1 MKIDQLSCRSV
12 ILTLLLGAVGLS
24 ACVDERERS
33 VSPSAVIAFAPEMQP
48 ADSAATRALTSV
60 GLPADTVVPLHTSSG
75 RPLYLHTLYADTIA
89 SASLTDGQDTPAPVR
104 AQPVGTDNF
113 YDTFGV
119 SAYAYTGD
127 WSDDCTPNYM
137 YDVAVAPSGKV
148 WASANTYYWPGSTC
162 RLRFFAYA
170 PRGNDAYAFSGADAA
185 GAPTL
190 RCVIPAEAGEQKD
203 LLVASTDGL
212 PGDYHQAVPLTFRH
226 ALTAVRFVCGD
237 DMRPGT
243 IRRITLKEVCT
254 SGVYDLGA
262 ARWSSVDNPSAFV
275 QELDTP
281 TEGTADVP
289 LTTGPQTF
297 MMLPQTLPAGAKI
310 EILFN
315 DGTEDHLLTASIGG
329 TLWPMGKTVTYRIST
344 TSINWV
350 YTLEAKG
357 PRPYSFRGEYDEYAV
372 TSYRT
377 HVVTGQQEPVA
388 WSETYSLD
396 GGKSWTDVPPRWTNG
411 FVGSGEGST
420 KPRSYS
426 LYVREQAPVIHNGA
440 AEKLMNTPPRGTADR
455 PWNLSNRTGADAVE
469 NTANCYV
476 INGPGHYCFP
486 LVYGN
491 AIRNGADNPAAYSS
505 TSTNPYVLKQ
515 FVNYINYPITKPYI
529 DEGYAYP
536 LTSAEILWQ
545 DEPGLVTDVRYHAEP
560 GRGTISFAVPRETIK
575 EGNAVIVLK
584 DERGQVIWSW
594 HIWVTSA
601 DVEQTIRVKTFHAKE
616 AYVRVFEFMPVNL
629 GWCGMAEVEYPG
641 RKCLVKFTA
650 GELSRVITVRQEEYT
665 YHYAGCGT
673 YYQWGRK
680 EPFPG
685 SGFNAWQE
693 KNLYD
698 GADRLI
704 VSSYPGKGY
713 ATEYYL
719 TAWSAGAVSLYNG
732 IRNPMYLNR
741 TSGNTFYNLW
751 NAINDAPTWYHA
763 AYGPGVIYGH
773 REGGYPTYVIN
784 PMESDNRVV
793 KTVYDP
799 SPPGFH
805 VPPVT
810 AFTRCAVLK
819 EGPPVMADANGTW
832 DDTQKGFRF
841 YCDETK
847 SGTVFLPAQGMRTYV
862 NGKVVDYAKFGYYWT
877 AGNAYRDHKPGPAP
891 APPADA
897 PSCGHTMMFR
907 GDVKVVDPFTCSGHA
922 YALPV
927 RAVRE
932 EAN

>member
-1 MKIDQLSCRSV
+1 MD
-12 ILTLLLGAVGLS
+12 A
-24 ACVDERERS
+24 
-33 VSPSAVIAFAPEMQP
+33 
-48 ADSAATRALTSV
+48 
-60 GLPADTVVPLHTSSG
+60 
-75 RPLYLHTLYADTIA
+75 
-89 SASLTDGQDTPAPVR
+89 PAPVR
-104 AQPVGTDNF
+104 ALPVGTDNF
-113 YDTFGV
+113 YGTFGV

-137 YDVAVAPSGKV
+137 YDVAVAPSGKL
-148 WASANTYYWPGSTC
+148 WASANTYYWPGSAC

-170 PRGNDAYAFSGADAA
+170 PRGNAAYAFSGADAA

-190 RCVIPAEAGEQKD
+190 RCVI
-203 LLVASTDGL
+203 
-212 PGDYHQAVPLTFRH
+212 
-226 ALTAVRFVCGD
+226 
-237 DMRPGT
+237 
-243 IRRITLKEVCT
+243 
-254 SGVYDLGA
+254 
-262 ARWSSVDNPSAFV
+262 
-275 QELDTP
+275 
-281 TEGTADVP
+281 
-289 LTTGPQTF
+289 
-297 MMLPQTLPAGAKI
+297 PAGAKI

-420 KPRSYS
+420 KHRSYS
-426 LYVREQAPVIHNGA
+426 LYVREQTPVVHNGA
-440 AEKLMNTPPRGTADR
+440 AEKLMNTPPKGTADR

-476 INGPGHYCFP
+476 INGPGHYSFP

-515 FVNYINYPITKPYI
+515 FVNYINYPITRPYI

-584 DERGQVIWSW
+584 DERGQAIWSW

-601 DVEQTIRVKTFHAKE
+601 DVKQTI
-616 AYVRVFEFMPVNL
+616 
-629 GWCGMAEVEYPG
+629 
-641 RKCLVKFTA
+641 
-650 GELSRVITVRQEEYT
+650 
-665 YHYAGCGT
+665 
-673 YYQWGRK
+673 
-680 EPFPG
+680 
-685 SGFNAWQE
+685 
-693 KNLYD
+693 
-698 GADRLI
+698 
-704 VSSYPGKGY
+704 
-713 ATEYYL
+713 
-719 TAWSAGAVSLYNG
+719 
-732 IRNPMYLNR
+732 
-741 TSGNTFYNLW
+741 
-751 NAINDAPTWYHA
+751 
-763 AYGPGVIYGH
+763 
-773 REGGYPTYVIN
+773 
-784 PMESDNRVV
+784 
-793 KTVYDP
+793 
-799 SPPGFH
+799 
-805 VPPVT
+805 
-810 AFTRCAVLK
+810 RCAVLK

-832 DDTQKGFRF
+832 DDTRKGFHF

-847 SGTVFLPAQGMRTYV
+847 SGTVFLPTQSMRTYV
-862 NGKVVDYAKFGYYWT
+862 NGKVVDYATFGYYWT
-877 AGNAYRDHKPGPAP
+877 AGNTYRDHKPGPAP

>member
-12 ILTLLLGAVGLS
+12 VLTLLLGAVGLS

-33 VSPSAVIAFAPEMQP
+33 VSPSAAIAFAPEMQP
-48 ADSAATRALTSV
+48 ADSASTRVLSSV
-60 GLPADTVVPLHTSSG
+60 GLPADTVVPLHASSG
-75 RPLYLHTLYADTIA
+75 SPLYLHTLYADTIA
-89 SASLTDGQDTPAPVR
+89 SASRTGEVDAPAPVR
-104 AQPVGTDNF
+104 ALPVGTDNF
-113 YDTFGV
+113 YGTFGV

-137 YDVAVAPSGKV
+137 YDVAVAPSGKP
-148 WASANTYYWPGSTC
+148 WASANTYYWPGSAC

-170 PRGNDAYAFSGADAA
+170 PRGNAAYTFSGADAA

-190 RCVIPAEAGEQKD
+190 RCVI
-203 LLVASTDGL
+203 
-212 PGDYHQAVPLTFRH
+212 
-226 ALTAVRFVCGD
+226 
-237 DMRPGT
+237 
-243 IRRITLKEVCT
+243 
-254 SGVYDLGA
+254 
-262 ARWSSVDNPSAFV
+262 
-275 QELDTP
+275 
-281 TEGTADVP
+281 
-289 LTTGPQTF
+289 
-297 MMLPQTLPAGAKI
+297 PAGAKI

-315 DGTEDHLLTASIGG
+315 DGTEDHLLTASIGC

-344 TSINWV
+344 TSINRV

-426 LYVREQAPVIHNGA
+426 LYVREQTPVVHNGA
-440 AEKLMNTPPRGTADR
+440 AEKLMNTPPKGTADR

-476 INGPGHYCFP
+476 INGPGHYSFP

-491 AIRNGADNPAAYSS
+491 AIRNGADNPAAYSP

-515 FVNYINYPITKPYI
+515 FVNYINYPITRPYI

-584 DERGQVIWSW
+584 DERGQAIWSW

-641 RKCLVKFTA
+641 RECLVKFTA

-685 SGFNAWQE
+685 SGFNAYQE

-713 ATEYYL
+713 
-719 TAWSAGAVSLYNG
+719 
-732 IRNPMYLNR
+732 
-741 TSGNTFYNLW
+741 
-751 NAINDAPTWYHA
+751 
-763 AYGPGVIYGH
+763 
-773 REGGYPTYVIN
+773 
-784 PMESDNRVV
+784 
-793 KTVYDP
+793 
-799 SPPGFH
+799 
-805 VPPVT
+805 
-810 AFTRCAVLK
+810 
-819 EGPPVMADANGTW
+819 
-832 DDTQKGFRF
+832 
-841 YCDETK
+841 
-847 SGTVFLPAQGMRTYV
+847 YV
-862 NGKVVDYAKFGYYWT
+862 NGKVVNYATFGYYWT
-877 AGNAYRDHKPGPAP
+877 AGNAYRDHKSGPAP

-897 PSCGHTMMFR
+897 PSCGNTMMFR

>member
-1 MKIDQLSCRSV
+1 MDTRSLGVDWDGLERLVEQSDMPHRDTVLHILRHTPEWVLTNGVVTDSRKRQLGMLAGGSPWRYMERHFFPSLRCSHLRV
-12 ILTLLLGAVGLS
+12 YTDGPLQAATDGAAIPCPVQ
-24 ACVDERERS
+24 DTIYIERERS
-33 VSPSAVIAFAPEMQP
+33 VSPSAAIAFAPEMQP
-48 ADSAATRALTSV
+48 ADSASTRVLSSV
-60 GLPADTVVPLHTSSG
+60 GLPADTVVPLHVSSG

-89 SASLTDGQDTPAPVR
+89 SASRTGEVDAPAPVR
-104 AQPVGTDNF
+104 ALPVGTDNF
-113 YDTFGV
+113 YGTFGV

-137 YDVAVAPSGKV
+137 YDVAVAPSGKL
-148 WASANTYYWPGSTC
+148 WTSADTYYWPGSAC

-170 PRGNDAYAFSGADAA
+170 PRGNAAYTFSGADAA

-190 RCVIPAEAGEQKD
+190 RCVI
-203 LLVASTDGL
+203 
-212 PGDYHQAVPLTFRH
+212 
-226 ALTAVRFVCGD
+226 
-237 DMRPGT
+237 
-243 IRRITLKEVCT
+243 
-254 SGVYDLGA
+254 
-262 ARWSSVDNPSAFV
+262 
-275 QELDTP
+275 
-281 TEGTADVP
+281 
-289 LTTGPQTF
+289 
-297 MMLPQTLPAGAKI
+297 PAGAKI

-426 LYVREQAPVIHNGA
+426 LYVREQTPVVHNGA
-440 AEKLMNTPPRGTADR
+440 AEKLMNTPPKGTADR

-476 INGPGHYCFP
+476 INGPGHYSFP

-491 AIRNGADNPAAYSS
+491 AIRNGADTPAAYSS

-515 FVNYINYPITKPYI
+515 FVNYINYPITRPYI

-584 DERGQVIWSW
+584 DERGQAIWSW

-641 RKCLVKFTA
+641 RECLVKFTA

-685 SGFNAWQE
+685 SGFNAYQE

-713 ATEYYL
+713 
-719 TAWSAGAVSLYNG
+719 
-732 IRNPMYLNR
+732 
-741 TSGNTFYNLW
+741 
-751 NAINDAPTWYHA
+751 
-763 AYGPGVIYGH
+763 
-773 REGGYPTYVIN
+773 
-784 PMESDNRVV
+784 
-793 KTVYDP
+793 
-799 SPPGFH
+799 
-805 VPPVT
+805 
-810 AFTRCAVLK
+810 
-819 EGPPVMADANGTW
+819 
-832 DDTQKGFRF
+832 
-841 YCDETK
+841 
-847 SGTVFLPAQGMRTYV
+847 YV
-862 NGKVVDYAKFGYYWT
+862 NGKVVDYATFGYYWT

>member
-12 ILTLLLGAVGLS
+12 VLTLLLGAVGLS

-33 VSPSAVIAFAPEMQP
+33 VSPSAAIAFAPEMQP
-48 ADSAATRALTSV
+48 ADSASTRVLSSV
-60 GLPADTVVPLHTSSG
+60 GLPADTVVPLHASSG
-75 RPLYLHTLYADTIA
+75 SPLYLHTLYADTIA
-89 SASLTDGQDTPAPVR
+89 SASRTGEVDAPAPVR
-104 AQPVGTDNF
+104 ALPVGTDNF
-113 YDTFGV
+113 YGTFGV

-148 WASANTYYWPGSTC
+148 WASANTYYWPGSAC

-170 PRGNDAYAFSGADAA
+170 PRGNDAYTFSGADAA

-190 RCVIPAEAGEQKD
+190 RCVI
-203 LLVASTDGL
+203 
-212 PGDYHQAVPLTFRH
+212 
-226 ALTAVRFVCGD
+226 
-237 DMRPGT
+237 
-243 IRRITLKEVCT
+243 
-254 SGVYDLGA
+254 
-262 ARWSSVDNPSAFV
+262 
-275 QELDTP
+275 
-281 TEGTADVP
+281 
-289 LTTGPQTF
+289 
-297 MMLPQTLPAGAKI
+297 PAGAKI

-315 DGTEDHLLTASIGG
+315 DGTEDHLLTASIGC

-426 LYVREQAPVIHNGA
+426 LYVREQTPVVHNGA
-440 AEKLMNTPPRGTADR
+440 AEKLMNTPPKGTADR

-476 INGPGHYCFP
+476 INGPGHYSFP

-515 FVNYINYPITKPYI
+515 FVNYINYPITRLYI

-584 DERGQVIWSW
+584 DERGQAIWSW

-641 RKCLVKFTA
+641 RECLVKFTA

-685 SGFNAWQE
+685 SGFNAYQE

-713 ATEYYL
+713 
-719 TAWSAGAVSLYNG
+719 
-732 IRNPMYLNR
+732 
-741 TSGNTFYNLW
+741 
-751 NAINDAPTWYHA
+751 
-763 AYGPGVIYGH
+763 
-773 REGGYPTYVIN
+773 
-784 PMESDNRVV
+784 
-793 KTVYDP
+793 
-799 SPPGFH
+799 
-805 VPPVT
+805 
-810 AFTRCAVLK
+810 
-819 EGPPVMADANGTW
+819 
-832 DDTQKGFRF
+832 
-841 YCDETK
+841 
-847 SGTVFLPAQGMRTYV
+847 YV
-862 NGKVVDYAKFGYYWT
+862 NGKVVNYATFGYYWT

>member
-1 MKIDQLSCRSV
+1 MD
-12 ILTLLLGAVGLS
+12 A
-24 ACVDERERS
+24 
-33 VSPSAVIAFAPEMQP
+33 
-48 ADSAATRALTSV
+48 
-60 GLPADTVVPLHTSSG
+60 
-75 RPLYLHTLYADTIA
+75 
-89 SASLTDGQDTPAPVR
+89 PAPVR
-104 AQPVGTDNF
+104 ALPVGTDNF
-113 YDTFGV
+113 YGTFGV

-137 YDVAVAPSGKV
+137 YDVAVAPSGKL
-148 WASANTYYWPGSTC
+148 WASANTYYWPGSAC

-170 PRGNDAYAFSGADAA
+170 PRGNAAYAFSGADAA

-190 RCVIPAEAGEQKD
+190 RCVI
-203 LLVASTDGL
+203 
-212 PGDYHQAVPLTFRH
+212 
-226 ALTAVRFVCGD
+226 
-237 DMRPGT
+237 
-243 IRRITLKEVCT
+243 
-254 SGVYDLGA
+254 
-262 ARWSSVDNPSAFV
+262 
-275 QELDTP
+275 
-281 TEGTADVP
+281 
-289 LTTGPQTF
+289 
-297 MMLPQTLPAGAKI
+297 PAGAKI

-426 LYVREQAPVIHNGA
+426 LYVREQTPVVHNGA

-491 AIRNGADNPAAYSS
+491 AIRNGADTPAAYSS

-616 AYVRVFEFMPVNL
+616 AYVRVFECMPVNL

-641 RKCLVKFTA
+641 LPCATRHGIHPLCGPEGGTARHGRCQRHVGRHAERLPLLLRRDEVRHGLPACTGHEDLCERKGRRLCQVRILLDS
-650 GELSRVITVRQEEYT
+650 GQCLSR
-665 YHYAGCGT
+665 
-673 YYQWGRK
+673 
-680 EPFPG
+680 P
-685 SGFNAWQE
+685 
-693 KNLYD
+693 
-698 GADRLI
+698 
-704 VSSYPGKGY
+704 
-713 ATEYYL
+713 
-719 TAWSAGAVSLYNG
+719 
-732 IRNPMYLNR
+732 
-741 TSGNTFYNLW
+741 
-751 NAINDAPTWYHA
+751 
-763 AYGPGVIYGH
+763 
-773 REGGYPTYVIN
+773 
-784 PMESDNRVV
+784 
-793 KTVYDP
+793 
-799 SPPGFH
+799 
-805 VPPVT
+805 
-810 AFTRCAVLK
+810 
-819 EGPPVMADANGTW
+819 
-832 DDTQKGFRF
+832 
-841 YCDETK
+841 
-847 SGTVFLPAQGMRTYV
+847 
-862 NGKVVDYAKFGYYWT
+862 
-877 AGNAYRDHKPGPAP
+877 
-891 APPADA
+891 
-897 PSCGHTMMFR
+897 
-907 GDVKVVDPFTCSGHA
+907 
-922 YALPV
+922 
-927 RAVRE
+927 
-932 EAN
+932 

>member
-33 VSPSAVIAFAPEMQP
+33 VSPSAAIAFAPEMQP
-48 ADSAATRALTSV
+48 ADSAATCALSSV
-60 GLPADTVVPLHTSSG
+60 GLPADTVVPLHISSG
-75 RPLYLHTLYADTIA
+75 SPLYLHTLYADTIA
-89 SASLTDGQDTPAPVR
+89 SASRTGEVDAPAPVR
-104 AQPVGTDNF
+104 ALPVGTDNF
-113 YDTFGV
+113 YGTFGM

-137 YDVAVAPSGKV
+137 YDVAVAPSGKL
-148 WASANTYYWPGSTC
+148 WASANTYYWPGSSC

-170 PRGNDAYAFSGADAA
+170 PRGNAAYTFSGADAA

-190 RCVIPAEAGEQKD
+190 RCVI
-203 LLVASTDGL
+203 
-212 PGDYHQAVPLTFRH
+212 
-226 ALTAVRFVCGD
+226 
-237 DMRPGT
+237 
-243 IRRITLKEVCT
+243 
-254 SGVYDLGA
+254 
-262 ARWSSVDNPSAFV
+262 
-275 QELDTP
+275 
-281 TEGTADVP
+281 
-289 LTTGPQTF
+289 
-297 MMLPQTLPAGAKI
+297 PAGAKI

-396 GGKSWTDVPPRWTNG
+396 GGKSWTDVPPRWTNS

-426 LYVREQAPVIHNGA
+426 LYVREQTPVVHNGA
-440 AEKLMNTPPRGTADR
+440 AEKLMNTPPKGTADR

-515 FVNYINYPITKPYI
+515 FVNYINYPITRPYI

-584 DERGQVIWSW
+584 DERGQAIWSW

-601 DVEQTIRVKTFHAKE
+601 DVEQTI
-616 AYVRVFEFMPVNL
+616 
-629 GWCGMAEVEYPG
+629 
-641 RKCLVKFTA
+641 
-650 GELSRVITVRQEEYT
+650 
-665 YHYAGCGT
+665 
-673 YYQWGRK
+673 
-680 EPFPG
+680 
-685 SGFNAWQE
+685 
-693 KNLYD
+693 
-698 GADRLI
+698 
-704 VSSYPGKGY
+704 
-713 ATEYYL
+713 
-719 TAWSAGAVSLYNG
+719 
-732 IRNPMYLNR
+732 
-741 TSGNTFYNLW
+741 
-751 NAINDAPTWYHA
+751 
-763 AYGPGVIYGH
+763 
-773 REGGYPTYVIN
+773 
-784 PMESDNRVV
+784 
-793 KTVYDP
+793 
-799 SPPGFH
+799 
-805 VPPVT
+805 
-810 AFTRCAVLK
+810 RCAVLK

-832 DDTQKGFRF
+832 DDTRKGFHF

-847 SGTVFLPAQGMRTYV
+847 SGTVFLPTQGMRTYV
-862 NGKVVDYAKFGYYWT
+862 NGKVVDYATFGYYWT

-907 GDVKVVDPFTCSGHA
+907 GMSRWSTPS
-922 YALPV
+922 PV
-927 RAVRE
+927 PDMRMLCRSVP
-932 EAN
+932 

>member
-12 ILTLLLGAVGLS
+12 VLTLLLGAVGLS

-33 VSPSAVIAFAPEMQP
+33 VSPSAAIAFAPEMQP
-48 ADSAATRALTSV
+48 ADSASTRALSSV
-60 GLPADTVVPLHTSSG
+60 GLPADTVVPLHVSSG

-89 SASLTDGQDTPAPVR
+89 SASPTDGQDTPAPVR
-104 AQPVGTDNF
+104 ALPVGTDNF
-113 YDTFGV
+113 YGTFGV

-137 YDVAVAPSGKV
+137 YDVAVAPSGKL
-148 WASANTYYWPGSTC
+148 WTSADTYYWPGSAC

-170 PRGNDAYAFSGADAA
+170 PRGNAAYTFSGADAA

-190 RCVIPAEAGEQKD
+190 RCVI
-203 LLVASTDGL
+203 
-212 PGDYHQAVPLTFRH
+212 
-226 ALTAVRFVCGD
+226 
-237 DMRPGT
+237 
-243 IRRITLKEVCT
+243 
-254 SGVYDLGA
+254 
-262 ARWSSVDNPSAFV
+262 
-275 QELDTP
+275 
-281 TEGTADVP
+281 
-289 LTTGPQTF
+289 
-297 MMLPQTLPAGAKI
+297 PAGAKI

-357 PRPYSFRGEYDEYAV
+357 PQVYSFRGEYGDYAV
-372 TSYRT
+372 MSYRT

-420 KPRSYS
+420 KSRSYS
-426 LYVREQAPVIHNGA
+426 LYVREQTPVVHNGA
-440 AEKLMNTPPRGTADR
+440 AEKLMNTPPKGTADR

-476 INGPGHYCFP
+476 INGPGHYSFP

-515 FVNYINYPITKPYI
+515 FVNYINYPITRPYI

-584 DERGQVIWSW
+584 DERGQAIWSW

-601 DVEQTIRVKTFHAKE
+601 DVEQTI
-616 AYVRVFEFMPVNL
+616 
-629 GWCGMAEVEYPG
+629 
-641 RKCLVKFTA
+641 
-650 GELSRVITVRQEEYT
+650 
-665 YHYAGCGT
+665 
-673 YYQWGRK
+673 
-680 EPFPG
+680 
-685 SGFNAWQE
+685 
-693 KNLYD
+693 
-698 GADRLI
+698 
-704 VSSYPGKGY
+704 
-713 ATEYYL
+713 
-719 TAWSAGAVSLYNG
+719 
-732 IRNPMYLNR
+732 
-741 TSGNTFYNLW
+741 
-751 NAINDAPTWYHA
+751 
-763 AYGPGVIYGH
+763 
-773 REGGYPTYVIN
+773 
-784 PMESDNRVV
+784 
-793 KTVYDP
+793 
-799 SPPGFH
+799 
-805 VPPVT
+805 
-810 AFTRCAVLK
+810 RCAVLK

-832 DDTQKGFRF
+832 DDTRKGFHF

-907 GDVKVVDPFTCSGHA
+907 GDVKAVDPFTCSGHA

>member
-1 MKIDQLSCRSV
+1 MLSLCGTAAARVQAQNDTLDLRIYYRQGDARLDEDYRQNGAHLSSVLDALRRLADGSPDAVRRLEIVSGASPEGRADFNLHLSRRRTNVLGDYLRTRMPHSLFTRMDTRSLGVDWDGLERLVEQSDMPHRDTVLHILRHTPEWVLTNGVVTDSRKRQLGMLAGGGPWRYMERHFFPSLRCSHLRV
-12 ILTLLLGAVGLS
+12 YTDGPLQTATDGAAIPCPVQ
-24 ACVDERERS
+24 DTIYIERERS
-33 VSPSAVIAFAPEMQP
+33 VSPSAAIAFAPEMQP
-48 ADSAATRALTSV
+48 ADSASTRVLSSV
-60 GLPADTVVPLHTSSG
+60 GLPADTVVPLHASSG
-75 RPLYLHTLYADTIA
+75 SPLYLHTLYADTIA
-89 SASLTDGQDTPAPVR
+89 SASRTGEVDAPAPVR
-104 AQPVGTDNF
+104 ALPVGTDNF
-113 YDTFGV
+113 YGTFGV

-137 YDVAVAPSGKV
+137 YDVAVAPSGKL
-148 WASANTYYWPGSTC
+148 WASANTYYWPGSAC

-170 PRGNDAYAFSGADAA
+170 PRGNAAYTFSGADAA

-190 RCVIPAEAGEQKD
+190 RCVI
-203 LLVASTDGL
+203 
-212 PGDYHQAVPLTFRH
+212 
-226 ALTAVRFVCGD
+226 
-237 DMRPGT
+237 
-243 IRRITLKEVCT
+243 
-254 SGVYDLGA
+254 
-262 ARWSSVDNPSAFV
+262 
-275 QELDTP
+275 
-281 TEGTADVP
+281 
-289 LTTGPQTF
+289 
-297 MMLPQTLPAGAKI
+297 PAGAKI

-396 GGKSWTDVPPRWTNG
+396 GGKSWTDVPPRWTNS

-426 LYVREQAPVIHNGA
+426 LYVREQTPVVHNGA
-440 AEKLMNTPPRGTADR
+440 AEKLMNTPPKGTADR

-476 INGPGHYCFP
+476 INGPGHYSFP

-515 FVNYINYPITKPYI
+515 FVNYINYPITRPYI

-616 AYVRVFEFMPVNL
+616 AYVHVFEFMPINL

-641 RKCLVKFTA
+641 LPCAARHGIHPLCGPEGGTARHGRCQRHVGRHAERLPLLLRRDEVRHGLPAYTGHEDLCERKGRQLCHVRILLDS
-650 GELSRVITVRQEEYT
+650 GQCLSR
-665 YHYAGCGT
+665 
-673 YYQWGRK
+673 
-680 EPFPG
+680 P
-685 SGFNAWQE
+685 
-693 KNLYD
+693 
-698 GADRLI
+698 
-704 VSSYPGKGY
+704 
-713 ATEYYL
+713 
-719 TAWSAGAVSLYNG
+719 
-732 IRNPMYLNR
+732 
-741 TSGNTFYNLW
+741 
-751 NAINDAPTWYHA
+751 
-763 AYGPGVIYGH
+763 
-773 REGGYPTYVIN
+773 
-784 PMESDNRVV
+784 
-793 KTVYDP
+793 
-799 SPPGFH
+799 
-805 VPPVT
+805 
-810 AFTRCAVLK
+810 
-819 EGPPVMADANGTW
+819 
-832 DDTQKGFRF
+832 
-841 YCDETK
+841 
-847 SGTVFLPAQGMRTYV
+847 
-862 NGKVVDYAKFGYYWT
+862 
-877 AGNAYRDHKPGPAP
+877 
-891 APPADA
+891 
-897 PSCGHTMMFR
+897 
-907 GDVKVVDPFTCSGHA
+907 
-922 YALPV
+922 
-927 RAVRE
+927 
-932 EAN
+932 

>member
-33 VSPSAVIAFAPEMQP
+33 VSPSAAIAFAPEMQP
-48 ADSAATRALTSV
+48 ADSAATRALSSV

-75 RPLYLHTLYADTIA
+75 SPLYLHTLYADTIA
-89 SASLTDGQDTPAPVR
+89 SASRTGEVDAPAPVR
-104 AQPVGTDNF
+104 ALPVGTDNF
-113 YDTFGV
+113 YGTFGV

-137 YDVAVAPSGKV
+137 YDVAVAPSGKL
-148 WASANTYYWPGSTC
+148 WASANTYYWPGSAC

-170 PRGNDAYAFSGADAA
+170 PRGNAAYTFSGADAA

-190 RCVIPAEAGEQKD
+190 RCVI
-203 LLVASTDGL
+203 
-212 PGDYHQAVPLTFRH
+212 
-226 ALTAVRFVCGD
+226 
-237 DMRPGT
+237 
-243 IRRITLKEVCT
+243 
-254 SGVYDLGA
+254 
-262 ARWSSVDNPSAFV
+262 
-275 QELDTP
+275 
-281 TEGTADVP
+281 
-289 LTTGPQTF
+289 
-297 MMLPQTLPAGAKI
+297 PAGAKI

-315 DGTEDHLLTASIGG
+315 DGTEDHLLTASIGC

-411 FVGSGEGST
+411 FVESGEGST

-426 LYVREQAPVIHNGA
+426 LYVREQTPVVHNGA
-440 AEKLMNTPPRGTADR
+440 AEKLMNTPPKGTADR

-476 INGPGHYCFP
+476 INGPGHYSFP

-515 FVNYINYPITKPYI
+515 FVNYINYPITRPYI

-560 GRGTISFAVPRETIK
+560 GRGTISFAVPPRETIK

-584 DERGQVIWSW
+584 DERGQAIWSW

-601 DVEQTIRVKTFHAKE
+601 DVEQTI
-616 AYVRVFEFMPVNL
+616 
-629 GWCGMAEVEYPG
+629 
-641 RKCLVKFTA
+641 
-650 GELSRVITVRQEEYT
+650 
-665 YHYAGCGT
+665 
-673 YYQWGRK
+673 
-680 EPFPG
+680 
-685 SGFNAWQE
+685 
-693 KNLYD
+693 
-698 GADRLI
+698 
-704 VSSYPGKGY
+704 
-713 ATEYYL
+713 
-719 TAWSAGAVSLYNG
+719 
-732 IRNPMYLNR
+732 
-741 TSGNTFYNLW
+741 
-751 NAINDAPTWYHA
+751 
-763 AYGPGVIYGH
+763 
-773 REGGYPTYVIN
+773 
-784 PMESDNRVV
+784 
-793 KTVYDP
+793 
-799 SPPGFH
+799 
-805 VPPVT
+805 
-810 AFTRCAVLK
+810 RCAVLK

-832 DDTQKGFRF
+832 DDTRKGFHF

-847 SGTVFLPAQGMRTYV
+847 SGTVFLPTQGMRTYV
-862 NGKVVDYAKFGYYWT
+862 NGKVVDYATFGYYWT

>member
-12 ILTLLLGAVGLS
+12 VLTLLLGAVGLS

-33 VSPSAVIAFAPEMQP
+33 VSPSAAIAFAPEMQP
-48 ADSAATRALTSV
+48 ADSASTRVLSSV
-60 GLPADTVVPLHTSSG
+60 GLPADTVVPLHVSSG

-89 SASLTDGQDTPAPVR
+89 SASRTGEVDAPAPVR
-104 AQPVGTDNF
+104 ALPVGTDNF
-113 YDTFGV
+113 YGTFGV

-137 YDVAVAPSGKV
+137 YDVAVAPSGKL
-148 WASANTYYWPGSTC
+148 WASANTYYWPGSAC

-170 PRGNDAYAFSGADAA
+170 PRGNAAYTFSGADAA

-190 RCVIPAEAGEQKD
+190 RCVI
-203 LLVASTDGL
+203 
-212 PGDYHQAVPLTFRH
+212 
-226 ALTAVRFVCGD
+226 
-237 DMRPGT
+237 
-243 IRRITLKEVCT
+243 
-254 SGVYDLGA
+254 
-262 ARWSSVDNPSAFV
+262 
-275 QELDTP
+275 
-281 TEGTADVP
+281 
-289 LTTGPQTF
+289 
-297 MMLPQTLPAGAKI
+297 PAGAKI

-426 LYVREQAPVIHNGA
+426 LYVREQTPVVHNGA
-440 AEKLMNTPPRGTADR
+440 AEKLMNTPPKGTADR

-476 INGPGHYCFP
+476 INGPGHYSFP

-515 FVNYINYPITKPYI
+515 FVNYINYPITRPYI

-601 DVEQTIRVKTFHAKE
+601 DVEQTIR
-616 AYVRVFEFMPVNL
+616 
-629 GWCGMAEVEYPG
+629 
-641 RKCLVKFTA
+641 
-650 GELSRVITVRQEEYT
+650 
-665 YHYAGCGT
+665 
-673 YYQWGRK
+673 
-680 EPFPG
+680 
-685 SGFNAWQE
+685 
-693 KNLYD
+693 
-698 GADRLI
+698 
-704 VSSYPGKGY
+704 
-713 ATEYYL
+713 
-719 TAWSAGAVSLYNG
+719 
-732 IRNPMYLNR
+732 
-741 TSGNTFYNLW
+741 
-751 NAINDAPTWYHA
+751 
-763 AYGPGVIYGH
+763 
-773 REGGYPTYVIN
+773 
-784 PMESDNRVV
+784 
-793 KTVYDP
+793 
-799 SPPGFH
+799 
-805 VPPVT
+805 
-810 AFTRCAVLK
+810 CAVLK

-832 DDTQKGFRF
+832 DDTRKGFHF

-847 SGTVFLPAQGMRTYV
+847 SGTVFLPTQGMRTYV
-862 NGKVVDYAKFGYYWT
+862 NGKVVDYATFGYYWT

>member
-1 MKIDQLSCRSV
+1 MDTRSLGVDWDGLERLVEQSDMPHRDTVLHILRHTPEWVLTNGVVTDSRKRQLGMLAGGGPWRYMERHFFPSLRCSHLRV
-12 ILTLLLGAVGLS
+12 YTDGPLQAATDGAAIPCPVQDTIYIE
-24 ACVDERERS
+24 CERS

-48 ADSAATRALTSV
+48 ADSAATRALSSV
-60 GLPADTVVPLHTSSG
+60 GLPADTVVPLHASSG
-75 RPLYLHTLYADTIA
+75 SPLYLHTLYADTIA
-89 SASLTDGQDTPAPVR
+89 SASRTGEVDAPAPVR
-104 AQPVGTDNF
+104 ALPVGTDNF
-113 YDTFGV
+113 YGTFGV

-137 YDVAVAPSGKV
+137 YDVAVAPSGKL
-148 WASANTYYWPGSTC
+148 WASANTYYWPGSAC

-170 PRGNDAYAFSGADAA
+170 PRGNAAYTFSGADAA

-190 RCVIPAEAGEQKD
+190 RCVI
-203 LLVASTDGL
+203 
-212 PGDYHQAVPLTFRH
+212 
-226 ALTAVRFVCGD
+226 
-237 DMRPGT
+237 
-243 IRRITLKEVCT
+243 
-254 SGVYDLGA
+254 
-262 ARWSSVDNPSAFV
+262 
-275 QELDTP
+275 
-281 TEGTADVP
+281 
-289 LTTGPQTF
+289 
-297 MMLPQTLPAGAKI
+297 PAGAKI

-315 DGTEDHLLTASIGG
+315 DGTEDHLLTASIGC

-426 LYVREQAPVIHNGA
+426 LYVREQTPVVHNGA
-440 AEKLMNTPPRGTADR
+440 AEKLMNTPPKGTADR

-476 INGPGHYCFP
+476 INGPGHYSFP

-491 AIRNGADNPAAYSS
+491 TIRNGADNPAAYSS

-515 FVNYINYPITKPYI
+515 FVNYINYPITRPYI

-584 DERGQVIWSW
+584 DERGQAIWSW

-641 RKCLVKFTA
+641 LPCAARHGIHPLCGPEGGTARHGRCQRHVGRHAERLPLLLRRDEVRHGLPACTGHEDLCERKGRRLCHVRILLDS
-650 GELSRVITVRQEEYT
+650 GQCLSR
-665 YHYAGCGT
+665 
-673 YYQWGRK
+673 
-680 EPFPG
+680 P
-685 SGFNAWQE
+685 
-693 KNLYD
+693 
-698 GADRLI
+698 
-704 VSSYPGKGY
+704 
-713 ATEYYL
+713 
-719 TAWSAGAVSLYNG
+719 
-732 IRNPMYLNR
+732 
-741 TSGNTFYNLW
+741 
-751 NAINDAPTWYHA
+751 
-763 AYGPGVIYGH
+763 
-773 REGGYPTYVIN
+773 
-784 PMESDNRVV
+784 
-793 KTVYDP
+793 
-799 SPPGFH
+799 
-805 VPPVT
+805 
-810 AFTRCAVLK
+810 
-819 EGPPVMADANGTW
+819 
-832 DDTQKGFRF
+832 
-841 YCDETK
+841 
-847 SGTVFLPAQGMRTYV
+847 
-862 NGKVVDYAKFGYYWT
+862 
-877 AGNAYRDHKPGPAP
+877 
-891 APPADA
+891 
-897 PSCGHTMMFR
+897 
-907 GDVKVVDPFTCSGHA
+907 
-922 YALPV
+922 
-927 RAVRE
+927 
-932 EAN
+932 

>member
-12 ILTLLLGAVGLS
+12 VLTLLLGAVGLS

-33 VSPSAVIAFAPEMQP
+33 VSPSAAIAFAPEMQP
-48 ADSAATRALTSV
+48 ADSASTRVLSSV
-60 GLPADTVVPLHTSSG
+60 GLPVDTVVPLHASSG
-75 RPLYLHTLYADTIA
+75 SPLYLHTLYADTIA
-89 SASLTDGQDTPAPVR
+89 SASRTGEVDAPAPVR
-104 AQPVGTDNF
+104 ALPVGTDNF
-113 YDTFGV
+113 YGTFGV

-137 YDVAVAPSGKV
+137 YDVAVAPSGKL
-148 WASANTYYWPGSTC
+148 WTSADTYYWPGSAC

-170 PRGNDAYAFSGADAA
+170 PRGNAAYTFSGADAA

-190 RCVIPAEAGEQKD
+190 RCVI
-203 LLVASTDGL
+203 
-212 PGDYHQAVPLTFRH
+212 
-226 ALTAVRFVCGD
+226 
-237 DMRPGT
+237 
-243 IRRITLKEVCT
+243 
-254 SGVYDLGA
+254 
-262 ARWSSVDNPSAFV
+262 
-275 QELDTP
+275 
-281 TEGTADVP
+281 
-289 LTTGPQTF
+289 
-297 MMLPQTLPAGAKI
+297 PAGAKI

-426 LYVREQAPVIHNGA
+426 LYVREQTPVVHNGA
-440 AEKLMNTPPRGTADR
+440 AEKLMNTPLKGTADR

-476 INGPGHYCFP
+476 INGPGHYSFP

-491 AIRNGADNPAAYSS
+491 AIRNGADTPAAYSS

-515 FVNYINYPITKPYI
+515 FVNYINYPITRPYI

-641 RKCLVKFTA
+641 LPCAARHGIHPLCGPEGGTARHGRCQRHVGRHAERLPLLLRRDEVRHGLPACTGHENLCERKGRQLCHVRILLDS
-650 GELSRVITVRQEEYT
+650 GQCLSR
-665 YHYAGCGT
+665 
-673 YYQWGRK
+673 
-680 EPFPG
+680 P
-685 SGFNAWQE
+685 
-693 KNLYD
+693 
-698 GADRLI
+698 
-704 VSSYPGKGY
+704 
-713 ATEYYL
+713 
-719 TAWSAGAVSLYNG
+719 
-732 IRNPMYLNR
+732 
-741 TSGNTFYNLW
+741 
-751 NAINDAPTWYHA
+751 
-763 AYGPGVIYGH
+763 
-773 REGGYPTYVIN
+773 
-784 PMESDNRVV
+784 
-793 KTVYDP
+793 
-799 SPPGFH
+799 
-805 VPPVT
+805 
-810 AFTRCAVLK
+810 
-819 EGPPVMADANGTW
+819 
-832 DDTQKGFRF
+832 
-841 YCDETK
+841 
-847 SGTVFLPAQGMRTYV
+847 
-862 NGKVVDYAKFGYYWT
+862 
-877 AGNAYRDHKPGPAP
+877 
-891 APPADA
+891 
-897 PSCGHTMMFR
+897 
-907 GDVKVVDPFTCSGHA
+907 
-922 YALPV
+922 
-927 RAVRE
+927 
-932 EAN
+932 

>member
-1 MKIDQLSCRSV
+1 MDTRSLGVDWDGLERLVEQSDMPHRDTVLHILRHTPEWVLTNGVVTDSRKRQLGMLAGGSPWRYMERHFFPSLRCSHLRV
-12 ILTLLLGAVGLS
+12 YTDGPLQAATDGAAIPCPVQ
-24 ACVDERERS
+24 DTIYIERERS
-33 VSPSAVIAFAPEMQP
+33 VSPSAAIAFAPEMQP
-48 ADSAATRALTSV
+48 ADSASTRVLSSV
-60 GLPADTVVPLHTSSG
+60 GLPADTVVPLHASSG
-75 RPLYLHTLYADTIA
+75 SPLYLHTLYADTIA
-89 SASLTDGQDTPAPVR
+89 SASRTGEVDAPAPVR
-104 AQPVGTDNF
+104 ALPVGTDNF
-113 YDTFGV
+113 YGTFGV

-137 YDVAVAPSGKV
+137 YDVAVAPSGKL
-148 WASANTYYWPGSTC
+148 WASANTYYWPGSAC

-170 PRGNDAYAFSGADAA
+170 PRGNAAYTFSGADAA

-190 RCVIPAEAGEQKD
+190 RCVI
-203 LLVASTDGL
+203 
-212 PGDYHQAVPLTFRH
+212 
-226 ALTAVRFVCGD
+226 
-237 DMRPGT
+237 
-243 IRRITLKEVCT
+243 
-254 SGVYDLGA
+254 
-262 ARWSSVDNPSAFV
+262 
-275 QELDTP
+275 
-281 TEGTADVP
+281 
-289 LTTGPQTF
+289 
-297 MMLPQTLPAGAKI
+297 PAGAKI

-315 DGTEDHLLTASIGG
+315 DGTEDHLLTASIGC

-426 LYVREQAPVIHNGA
+426 LYVREQTPVVHNGA
-440 AEKLMNTPPRGTADR
+440 AEKLMNTPPKGTTDR

-476 INGPGHYCFP
+476 INGPGHYSFP

-584 DERGQVIWSW
+584 DERGQAIWSW

-601 DVEQTIRVKTFHAKE
+601 DVEQTI
-616 AYVRVFEFMPVNL
+616 
-629 GWCGMAEVEYPG
+629 
-641 RKCLVKFTA
+641 
-650 GELSRVITVRQEEYT
+650 
-665 YHYAGCGT
+665 
-673 YYQWGRK
+673 
-680 EPFPG
+680 
-685 SGFNAWQE
+685 
-693 KNLYD
+693 
-698 GADRLI
+698 
-704 VSSYPGKGY
+704 
-713 ATEYYL
+713 
-719 TAWSAGAVSLYNG
+719 
-732 IRNPMYLNR
+732 
-741 TSGNTFYNLW
+741 
-751 NAINDAPTWYHA
+751 
-763 AYGPGVIYGH
+763 
-773 REGGYPTYVIN
+773 
-784 PMESDNRVV
+784 
-793 KTVYDP
+793 
-799 SPPGFH
+799 
-805 VPPVT
+805 
-810 AFTRCAVLK
+810 RCAVLK

-832 DDTQKGFRF
+832 DDTRKGFHF

-862 NGKVVDYAKFGYYWT
+862 NGKVVDYATFGYYWT

>member
-1 MKIDQLSCRSV
+1 MDTRSLGVDWDGLERLVEQSDMPHRDTVLHILRHTPEWVLTNGVVTDSRKRQLGMLAGGGPWRYMERHFFPSLRCSHLRV
-12 ILTLLLGAVGLS
+12 YTDGPLQTATDGAAIPCPVQ
-24 ACVDERERS
+24 DTIYIERERS
-33 VSPSAVIAFAPEMQP
+33 VSPSAAIAFAPEMQP
-48 ADSAATRALTSV
+48 ADSASTRVLSSV
-60 GLPADTVVPLHTSSG
+60 GLPADTVVPLHASSG
-75 RPLYLHTLYADTIA
+75 SPLYLHTLYADTIA
-89 SASLTDGQDTPAPVR
+89 SASRTGEVDAPAPVR
-104 AQPVGTDNF
+104 ALPVGTDNF
-113 YDTFGV
+113 YGTFGV

-137 YDVAVAPSGKV
+137 YDVAVAPSGKP
-148 WASANTYYWPGSTC
+148 WASANTYYWPGSAC

-170 PRGNDAYAFSGADAA
+170 PRGNAAYTFSGADAA

-190 RCVIPAEAGEQKD
+190 RCVI
-203 LLVASTDGL
+203 
-212 PGDYHQAVPLTFRH
+212 
-226 ALTAVRFVCGD
+226 
-237 DMRPGT
+237 
-243 IRRITLKEVCT
+243 
-254 SGVYDLGA
+254 
-262 ARWSSVDNPSAFV
+262 
-275 QELDTP
+275 
-281 TEGTADVP
+281 
-289 LTTGPQTF
+289 
-297 MMLPQTLPAGAKI
+297 PAGAKI

-315 DGTEDHLLTASIGG
+315 DGTEDHLLTASIGC

-426 LYVREQAPVIHNGA
+426 LYVREQTPVVHNGA
-440 AEKLMNTPPRGTADR
+440 AEKLMNTPPKGTADR

-476 INGPGHYCFP
+476 INGPGHYSFP

-491 AIRNGADNPAAYSS
+491 AIRNGADTPAAYSS

-515 FVNYINYPITKPYI
+515 FVNYINYPITRLYI

-584 DERGQVIWSW
+584 DERGQAIWSW

-601 DVEQTIRVKTFHAKE
+601 DVEQTI
-616 AYVRVFEFMPVNL
+616 
-629 GWCGMAEVEYPG
+629 
-641 RKCLVKFTA
+641 
-650 GELSRVITVRQEEYT
+650 
-665 YHYAGCGT
+665 
-673 YYQWGRK
+673 
-680 EPFPG
+680 
-685 SGFNAWQE
+685 
-693 KNLYD
+693 
-698 GADRLI
+698 
-704 VSSYPGKGY
+704 
-713 ATEYYL
+713 
-719 TAWSAGAVSLYNG
+719 
-732 IRNPMYLNR
+732 
-741 TSGNTFYNLW
+741 
-751 NAINDAPTWYHA
+751 
-763 AYGPGVIYGH
+763 
-773 REGGYPTYVIN
+773 
-784 PMESDNRVV
+784 
-793 KTVYDP
+793 
-799 SPPGFH
+799 
-805 VPPVT
+805 
-810 AFTRCAVLK
+810 RCAVLK

-832 DDTQKGFRF
+832 DDTRKGFHF

-862 NGKVVDYAKFGYYWT
+862 NGKVVDYATFGYYWT

>member
-12 ILTLLLGAVGLS
+12 VLTLLLGAVGLS

-33 VSPSAVIAFAPEMQP
+33 VSPSAAIAFAPEMQP
-48 ADSAATRALTSV
+48 ADSASTRVLSSV
-60 GLPADTVVPLHTSSG
+60 GLPADTVVPLHASSG
-75 RPLYLHTLYADTIA
+75 SPLYLHTLYADTIA
-89 SASLTDGQDTPAPVR
+89 SASRTGEVDAPAPVR
-104 AQPVGTDNF
+104 ALPVGTDNF
-113 YDTFGV
+113 YGTFGV

-137 YDVAVAPSGKV
+137 YDVAVAPSGKL
-148 WASANTYYWPGSTC
+148 WASANTYYWPGSAC

-170 PRGNDAYAFSGADAA
+170 PRGNAAYTFSGADAA

-190 RCVIPAEAGEQKD
+190 RCVI
-203 LLVASTDGL
+203 
-212 PGDYHQAVPLTFRH
+212 
-226 ALTAVRFVCGD
+226 
-237 DMRPGT
+237 
-243 IRRITLKEVCT
+243 
-254 SGVYDLGA
+254 
-262 ARWSSVDNPSAFV
+262 
-275 QELDTP
+275 
-281 TEGTADVP
+281 
-289 LTTGPQTF
+289 
-297 MMLPQTLPAGAKI
+297 PAGAKI

-315 DGTEDHLLTASIGG
+315 DGTEDHLLTASIGC

-426 LYVREQAPVIHNGA
+426 LYVREQTPVVHNGA
-440 AEKLMNTPPRGTADR
+440 AEKLMNTPPKGTADR

-476 INGPGHYCFP
+476 INGPRHYSFP

-515 FVNYINYPITKPYI
+515 FVNYINYPITRPYI

-545 DEPGLVTDVRYHAEP
+545 DE
-560 GRGTISFAVPRETIK
+560 
-575 EGNAVIVLK
+575 
-584 DERGQVIWSW
+584 
-594 HIWVTSA
+594 
-601 DVEQTIRVKTFHAKE
+601 
-616 AYVRVFEFMPVNL
+616 
-629 GWCGMAEVEYPG
+629 
-641 RKCLVKFTA
+641 
-650 GELSRVITVRQEEYT
+650 
-665 YHYAGCGT
+665 
-673 YYQWGRK
+673 
-680 EPFPG
+680 
-685 SGFNAWQE
+685 
-693 KNLYD
+693 
-698 GADRLI
+698 
-704 VSSYPGKGY
+704 
-713 ATEYYL
+713 
-719 TAWSAGAVSLYNG
+719 
-732 IRNPMYLNR
+732 
-741 TSGNTFYNLW
+741 
-751 NAINDAPTWYHA
+751 
-763 AYGPGVIYGH
+763 
-773 REGGYPTYVIN
+773 
-784 PMESDNRVV
+784 
-793 KTVYDP
+793 
-799 SPPGFH
+799 
-805 VPPVT
+805 
-810 AFTRCAVLK
+810 
-819 EGPPVMADANGTW
+819 
-832 DDTQKGFRF
+832 
-841 YCDETK
+841 
-847 SGTVFLPAQGMRTYV
+847 
-862 NGKVVDYAKFGYYWT
+862 
-877 AGNAYRDHKPGPAP
+877 PGPAP

>member
-12 ILTLLLGAVGLS
+12 VLTLLLGAVGLS

-33 VSPSAVIAFAPEMQP
+33 VSPSAAIAFAPEMQP
-48 ADSAATRALTSV
+48 ADSASTRVLSSV
-60 GLPADTVVPLHTSSG
+60 GLPADTVVPLHVSSG

-89 SASLTDGQDTPAPVR
+89 SASRTGEVDAPAPVR
-104 AQPVGTDNF
+104 ALPVGTDNF
-113 YDTFGV
+113 YGTFGV

-137 YDVAVAPSGKV
+137 YDVAVAPSGKL
-148 WASANTYYWPGSTC
+148 WASANTYYWPGSAY

-170 PRGNDAYAFSGADAA
+170 PRGNAAYTFSGADAA

-190 RCVIPAEAGEQKD
+190 RCVIPAE
-203 LLVASTDGL
+203 
-212 PGDYHQAVPLTFRH
+212 
-226 ALTAVRFVCGD
+226 
-237 DMRPGT
+237 
-243 IRRITLKEVCT
+243 
-254 SGVYDLGA
+254 
-262 ARWSSVDNPSAFV
+262 
-275 QELDTP
+275 
-281 TEGTADVP
+281 
-289 LTTGPQTF
+289 
-297 MMLPQTLPAGAKI
+297 AKI

-315 DGTEDHLLTASIGG
+315 DGTEDHLLTASIGC

-396 GGKSWTDVPPRWTNG
+396 GGKSWTDVPPCWTNG

-426 LYVREQAPVIHNGA
+426 LYVREQTPVVHNGA
-440 AEKLMNTPPRGTADR
+440 AEKLMNTPPKGTADR

-469 NTANCYV
+469 NTANCYI
-476 INGPGHYCFP
+476 INGPGHYSFP

-515 FVNYINYPITKPYI
+515 FVNYINYPITRPYI

-584 DERGQVIWSW
+584 DERGQAIWSW

-601 DVEQTIRVKTFHAKE
+601 DVEQTI
-616 AYVRVFEFMPVNL
+616 
-629 GWCGMAEVEYPG
+629 
-641 RKCLVKFTA
+641 
-650 GELSRVITVRQEEYT
+650 
-665 YHYAGCGT
+665 
-673 YYQWGRK
+673 
-680 EPFPG
+680 
-685 SGFNAWQE
+685 
-693 KNLYD
+693 
-698 GADRLI
+698 
-704 VSSYPGKGY
+704 
-713 ATEYYL
+713 
-719 TAWSAGAVSLYNG
+719 
-732 IRNPMYLNR
+732 
-741 TSGNTFYNLW
+741 
-751 NAINDAPTWYHA
+751 
-763 AYGPGVIYGH
+763 
-773 REGGYPTYVIN
+773 
-784 PMESDNRVV
+784 
-793 KTVYDP
+793 
-799 SPPGFH
+799 
-805 VPPVT
+805 
-810 AFTRCAVLK
+810 RCAVLK

-832 DDTQKGFRF
+832 DDTRKGFHF

-862 NGKVVDYAKFGYYWT
+862 NGKVVDYATFGYYWT

>member
-1 MKIDQLSCRSV
+1 MD
-12 ILTLLLGAVGLS
+12 A
-24 ACVDERERS
+24 
-33 VSPSAVIAFAPEMQP
+33 
-48 ADSAATRALTSV
+48 
-60 GLPADTVVPLHTSSG
+60 
-75 RPLYLHTLYADTIA
+75 
-89 SASLTDGQDTPAPVR
+89 PAPVR
-104 AQPVGTDNF
+104 ALPVGTDNF
-113 YDTFGV
+113 YGTFGV

-137 YDVAVAPSGKV
+137 YDVAVAPSGKL
-148 WASANTYYWPGSTC
+148 WTSADTYYWPGSAC

-170 PRGNDAYAFSGADAA
+170 PRGNAAYTFSGADAA

-190 RCVIPAEAGEQKD
+190 RCVI
-203 LLVASTDGL
+203 
-212 PGDYHQAVPLTFRH
+212 
-226 ALTAVRFVCGD
+226 
-237 DMRPGT
+237 
-243 IRRITLKEVCT
+243 
-254 SGVYDLGA
+254 
-262 ARWSSVDNPSAFV
+262 
-275 QELDTP
+275 
-281 TEGTADVP
+281 
-289 LTTGPQTF
+289 
-297 MMLPQTLPAGAKI
+297 PAGAKI

-372 TSYRT
+372 MSYRT

-426 LYVREQAPVIHNGA
+426 LYVREQTSVVHNGA
-440 AEKLMNTPPRGTADR
+440 AEKLMNTPPKGTADR

-476 INGPGHYCFP
+476 INGPGHYSFP

-515 FVNYINYPITKPYI
+515 FVNYINYPITRLYI

-584 DERGQVIWSW
+584 DERGQAIWSW

-641 RKCLVKFTA
+641 RECLVKFTA

-685 SGFNAWQE
+685 SGFNAYQE

-713 ATEYYL
+713 
-719 TAWSAGAVSLYNG
+719 
-732 IRNPMYLNR
+732 
-741 TSGNTFYNLW
+741 
-751 NAINDAPTWYHA
+751 
-763 AYGPGVIYGH
+763 
-773 REGGYPTYVIN
+773 
-784 PMESDNRVV
+784 
-793 KTVYDP
+793 
-799 SPPGFH
+799 
-805 VPPVT
+805 
-810 AFTRCAVLK
+810 
-819 EGPPVMADANGTW
+819 
-832 DDTQKGFRF
+832 
-841 YCDETK
+841 
-847 SGTVFLPAQGMRTYV
+847 YV
-862 NGKVVDYAKFGYYWT
+862 NGKVVDYATFGYYWT

-907 GDVKVVDPFTCSGHA
+907 GDVKVVDAFTCSGHA
-922 YALPV
+922 YALSV

>member
-1 MKIDQLSCRSV
+1 MDTRSLGVDWDGLERLVEQSDMPHRDTVLHILRHTPEWVLTNGVVTDSRKRQLSMLAGGSPWRYMERHFFPSLRCSHLRV
-12 ILTLLLGAVGLS
+12 YTDGPLQAATDGAAIPCPVQ
-24 ACVDERERS
+24 DTIYIERERS
-33 VSPSAVIAFAPEMQP
+33 VSPSAAIAFAPEMQP
-48 ADSAATRALTSV
+48 ADSASTRVLSSV
-60 GLPADTVVPLHTSSG
+60 GLPADTVVPLHASSG
-75 RPLYLHTLYADTIA
+75 SPLYLHTLYADTIA
-89 SASLTDGQDTPAPVR
+89 SASRTGEVDAPAPVR
-104 AQPVGTDNF
+104 ALPVGTDNF
-113 YDTFGV
+113 YGTFGV

-137 YDVAVAPSGKV
+137 YDVAVAPSGKL
-148 WASANTYYWPGSTC
+148 WASANTYYWPGSAC

-170 PRGNDAYAFSGADAA
+170 PRGNAAYAFSGADAA

-190 RCVIPAEAGEQKD
+190 RCVIPAEA
-203 LLVASTDGL
+203 
-212 PGDYHQAVPLTFRH
+212 
-226 ALTAVRFVCGD
+226 
-237 DMRPGT
+237 
-243 IRRITLKEVCT
+243 
-254 SGVYDLGA
+254 
-262 ARWSSVDNPSAFV
+262 
-275 QELDTP
+275 
-281 TEGTADVP
+281 
-289 LTTGPQTF
+289 
-297 MMLPQTLPAGAKI
+297 KI

-315 DGTEDHLLTASIGG
+315 DGTEDHLLTASIGC

-344 TSINWV
+344 TSINWG

-426 LYVREQAPVIHNGA
+426 LYVREQTPVVHNGV
-440 AEKLMNTPPRGTADR
+440 AEKLMNTPPKGTADR

-469 NTANCYV
+469 NTANCNV
-476 INGPGHYCFP
+476 INGPGHYSFP

-515 FVNYINYPITKPYI
+515 FVNYINYPITRPYI

-584 DERGQVIWSW
+584 DERGQAIWSW

-601 DVEQTIRVKTFHAKE
+601 DVEQTI
-616 AYVRVFEFMPVNL
+616 
-629 GWCGMAEVEYPG
+629 
-641 RKCLVKFTA
+641 
-650 GELSRVITVRQEEYT
+650 
-665 YHYAGCGT
+665 
-673 YYQWGRK
+673 
-680 EPFPG
+680 
-685 SGFNAWQE
+685 
-693 KNLYD
+693 
-698 GADRLI
+698 
-704 VSSYPGKGY
+704 
-713 ATEYYL
+713 
-719 TAWSAGAVSLYNG
+719 
-732 IRNPMYLNR
+732 
-741 TSGNTFYNLW
+741 
-751 NAINDAPTWYHA
+751 
-763 AYGPGVIYGH
+763 
-773 REGGYPTYVIN
+773 
-784 PMESDNRVV
+784 
-793 KTVYDP
+793 
-799 SPPGFH
+799 
-805 VPPVT
+805 
-810 AFTRCAVLK
+810 RCAVLK

-832 DDTQKGFRF
+832 DDTRKGFHF

-847 SGTVFLPAQGMRTYV
+847 SGTVFLPTQGMRTYV
-862 NGKVVDYAKFGYYWT
+862 NGKVVNYATFGYYWT